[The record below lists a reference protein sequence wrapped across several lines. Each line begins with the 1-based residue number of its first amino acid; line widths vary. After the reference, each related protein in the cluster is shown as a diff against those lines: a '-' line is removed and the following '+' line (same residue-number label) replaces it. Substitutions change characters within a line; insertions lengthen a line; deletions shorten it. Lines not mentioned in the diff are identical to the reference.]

1 MACATCWTPV
11 MADAPI
17 LDVAD
22 LAVSFTDIHGGDVEV
37 LHGISFKVGV
47 ERVAIVGESGSGK
60 TMTARAIMGLV
71 PPPGRVSARWLIL
84 DGIDLMKADARS
96 WNRIRGAKAGLVLQ
110 DPRFALNPLRRVG
123 RQVEEPLLLHTRLSR
138 AERRDWALAMLA
150 AVGLD
155 NPAAVYKLYPGELS
169 GGMGQR
175 VMIAVM
181 LICGPKSLIADEPTS
196 ALDHELRD
204 QILALLARL
213 AEEHQMGLLLISHD
227 LQQVANFADR
237 VLVMYRVRV
246 VDERPASE
254 LSHSTE
260 PYTKTLW
267 SCRPSAA
274 TFGTTLPTL
283 NRADFEVGA

>member
-1 MACATCWTPV
+1 MAEPAAP
-11 MADAPI
+11 PI

-22 LAVSFTDIHGGDVEV
+22 LKVSFPREGAGDVIV
-37 LHGISFKVGV
+37 LHGVSFKVGV

-71 PPPGRVSARWLIL
+71 PPPGRVGARRLVL
-84 DGIDLMKADARS
+84 DGIDLAAADARS
-96 WNRIRGAKAGLVLQ
+96 WNRIRGAKVGLVLQ
-110 DPRFALNPLRRVG
+110 DPRFALNPLHTVG
-123 RQVEEPLLLHTRLSR
+123 RQVEEPLLLHTKLSR
-138 AERRDWALAMLA
+138 SERRERALAMLA

-155 NPAAVYKLYPGELS
+155 NPREVYRLYPGELS

-175 VMIAVM
+175 VMIATM
-181 LICGPKSLIADEPTS
+181 LICGPRLLIADEPTS
-196 ALDHELRD
+196 ALDHDLRD

-213 AEEHQMGLLLISHD
+213 AEEHAMGLLLISHD
-227 LQQVANFADR
+227 LQQVAQFADR
-237 VLVMYRVRV
+237 VLVMYGGRV

-260 PYTKTLW
+260 PYTRTLW

-274 TFGTTLPTL
+274 TYGTRLPTL
-283 NRADFEVGA
+283 NRADLEVQA

>member
-1 MACATCWTPV
+1 MDNVSAG
-11 MADAPI
+11 PI

-22 LAVSFTDIHGGDVEV
+22 LTVSFPTETGGRVDV
-37 LHGISFKVGV
+37 LRGISFSVGL

-60 TMTARAIMGLV
+60 TMTARSILGLV
-71 PPPGRVSARWLIL
+71 PPPGEVSATRMRL
-84 DGIDLMKADARS
+84 DGIDLTKADAKA
-96 WNRIRGAKAGLVLQ
+96 WNRIRGAKVGLVLQ
-110 DPRFALNPLRRVG
+110 DPRFALNPLHRIG
-123 RQVEEPLLLHTRLSR
+123 RQVEEALVLHARLSR
-138 AERRDWALAMLA
+138 SERKERALDMLA

-155 NPAAVYKLYPGELS
+155 NPAEVYRLYPGELS

-175 VMIAVM
+175 VMIAIM
-181 LICGPKSLIADEPTS
+181 LIARPKLLVADEPTS

-227 LQQVANFADR
+227 LQQVASFADR
-237 VLVMYRVRV
+237 VIVMYRGEI

-260 PYTKTLW
+260 PYTRTLW
-267 SCRPSAA
+267 SCRPSAS
-274 TFGTTLPTL
+274 TYGTRLPTL
-283 NRADFEVGA
+283 KREELGR